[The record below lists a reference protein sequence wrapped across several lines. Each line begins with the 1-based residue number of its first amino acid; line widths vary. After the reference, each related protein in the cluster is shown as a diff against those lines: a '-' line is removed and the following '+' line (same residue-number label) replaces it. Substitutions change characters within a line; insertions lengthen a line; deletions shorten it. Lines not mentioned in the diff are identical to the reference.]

1 MSAPSSINKIVLQNA
16 PSTVVDLSW
25 GQAESTF
32 KMESEALTAE
42 SVAAGHVLVKL
53 LYLSNDPTQR
63 SWMQKDLVADRMYAP
78 PIREGE
84 SIRSFGIGQVVES
97 KSDKW
102 AVGDKVVGIFLW
114 QDYAVVPETSI
125 WNKIDESKG
134 LPLEMYL
141 GSVGA
146 TGLTAYFG
154 LTEVGQFKAGQTVLV
169 SAASGATG
177 SMVVQIAKLLG
188 AKKVIGITG
197 SDEKCKWVESLGAD
211 FTVNYHDKDYQE
223 KLTEYIG
230 KDYVDVYFDNVGGE
244 ILSYA
249 LKKVKAWGHVVACGA
264 VSGYN
269 DSSKYAVTSWTEIIT
284 NRLNVR
290 GFIVSDFAAKFGE
303 GVAAIVGGIQAG
315 KIQLAGGTH
324 VVDLSG
330 EKEPL
335 SKVPENWNKL
345 FTKEKPNGKLVT
357 KLA

>member
-1 MSAPSSINKIVLQNA
+1 MSVPTTINKIVLKNA
-16 PSTVVDLSW
+16 PTNAVNLTW
-25 GQAESTF
+25 GQDDSTF
-32 KMESEALTAE
+32 KLESQAFSAE
-42 SVAAGHVLVKL
+42 SVPAGHVLVKV

-63 SWMQKDLVADRMYAP
+63 SWMHKGLVADRMYAP
-78 PIREGE
+78 PIQEGE
-84 SIRSFGIGQVVES
+84 SIRSFGIGEVVES

-102 AVGDKVVGIFLW
+102 AVGDKVVGILSW
-114 QDYAVVPETSI
+114 QDYAVIPESSV

-134 LPLEMYL
+134 LPLQMYL

-197 SDEKCKWVESLGAD
+197 SDDKCKWVESLGAD
-211 FTVNYHDKDYQE
+211 FTVNYNDKDYQK
-223 KLTEYIG
+223 KLTDYIG
-230 KDYVDVYFDNVGGE
+230 KDFVDVYFDNVGGE

-249 LKKVKAWGHVVACGA
+249 LTKVKSFGHVVACGA

-269 DSSKYAVTSWTEIIT
+269 DPSKYAVTSWTEIIT

-303 GVAAIVGGIQAG
+303 GVTAIVGGIQTG

-330 EKEPL
+330 EKQPL
-335 SKVPENWNKL
+335 EKVPENWNKL
-345 FTKEKPNGKLVT
+345 FTNEKPNGKLVT
-357 KLA
+357 KLV